1 MPKEEFIKTM
11 FNEISPKYDILND
24 ALSFGTHRL
33 WKSKLAKAAIQN
45 SKSKILDCAT
55 GTGDIA
61 FIMEKNGASQ
71 ITGIDFSNGMIDLAK
86 KRALKKQSLVE
97 FEVSDLSKLKY
108 EDDSFEVATVSFG
121 IRNVES
127 LPKALKELSRVS
139 KSLYILE
146 FGRPK
151 SRIYSYFY
159 FLALKLYFPIFSF
172 ISGRSDAY
180 EYLIT
185 SSKKFPSGDE
195 FIVILDKNTDYK
207 RLKSTPIF
215 GGIAYLYEC
224 TK

>member
-24 ALSFGTHRL
+24 VLSFGTHRL
-33 WKSKLAKAAIQN
+33 WKSKLAKRATVF

-55 GTGDIA
+55 GTGDVA
-61 FIMEKNGASQ
+61 FLMEKNGASQ
-71 ITGIDFSNGMIDLAK
+71 ITGIDFSSNMIDLAK
-86 KRALKKQSLVE
+86 KRGFKNQSLVR

-108 EDDSFEVATVSFG
+108 ENDTFDAATVSFG

-127 LPKALKELSRVS
+127 LPLALKELSRVS

-146 FGRPK
+146 FGKPK
-151 SRIYSYFY
+151 NRIYSYLY
-159 FLALKLYFPIFSF
+159 FFGLKFYFPIFSF

-180 EYLIT
+180 EYLIS
-185 SSKKFPSGDE
+185 SSKTFPSGDD
-195 FIVILDKNTDYK
+195 FCVILSKNTDYK
-207 RLKSTPIF
+207 RFKTTPVF